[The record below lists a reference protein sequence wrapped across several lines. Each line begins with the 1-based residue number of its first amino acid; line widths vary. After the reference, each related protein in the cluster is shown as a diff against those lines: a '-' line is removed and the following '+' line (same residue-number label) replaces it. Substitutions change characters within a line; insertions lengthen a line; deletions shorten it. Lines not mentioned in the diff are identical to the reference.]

1 MNPGLYAIV
10 DADTLEGA
18 GRDVTDFARRV
29 LDAGP
34 LAALQLR
41 AKSWGARRMLT
52 CARDLAA
59 LCRAR
64 GVPFF
69 VNDRPDV
76 AWLARAD
83 GVHVGMDDLPV
94 SDVRLVAPGLKVGA
108 SSHNPDEVSA
118 VLHTDADYLA
128 FGPVFGTRSK
138 ADPAPTVGLEAL
150 ARVVARCRETSRP
163 VVAIGGI
170 SLENA
175 HLVREAGATAAAV
188 IGALVVDDDRVTD
201 VARALHVAAGG
212 S

>member
-1 MNPGLYAIV
+1 MGNTTSVQATGAEKSPLTHAEARRRVNARMNPGLYAIV

-76 AWLARAD
+76 AWLARATKEFSRI
-83 GVHVGMDDLPV
+83 HNRNIFKE
-94 SDVRLVAPGLKVGA
+94 RL
-108 SSHNPDEVSA
+108 
-118 VLHTDADYLA
+118 
-128 FGPVFGTRSK
+128 
-138 ADPAPTVGLEAL
+138 
-150 ARVVARCRETSRP
+150 CR
-163 VVAIGGI
+163 
-170 SLENA
+170 
-175 HLVREAGATAAAV
+175 
-188 IGALVVDDDRVTD
+188 D
-201 VARALHVAAGG
+201 
-212 S
+212 